1 MTRQLSTPGI
11 ILTDRALRPEQ
22 EQAILESANA
32 MSAFI
37 GPRDSLPLSNYLTAY
52 TRGGRFIGAVHL
64 EERAPFSKVANIHP
78 MLLERDRE
86 LFTEVTEAA
95 IMWCL
100 NNNLVPTARVLDDE
114 AYGYMHKFL
123 TSLQF
128 HLSKQNGWRIYQ
140 LPDTWKP
147 KSFASYTMEFA

>member
-1 MTRQLSTPGI
+1 MILATPKLYLSN
-11 ILTDRALRPEQ
+11 DALLRSEVSRL
-22 EQAILESANA
+22 LESPNA
-32 MSAFI
+32 MSAFAYDAKI
-37 GPRDSLPLSNYLTAY
+37 LPDSTYL
-52 TRGGRFIGAVHL
+52 RVFNHKQNFLGAVHL
-64 EERAPFSKVANIHP
+64 EAEEFDKRIVNIHP
-78 MLLERDRE
+78 MILERDRDV
-86 LFTEVTEAA
+86 FTEVTEAA